1 VLDDDVT
8 TLRGIG
14 PKKALILR
22 TEAGIETVE
31 DLIYYIPRKYIDR
44 SFFKFIKD
52 CFVNETVTVSGK
64 IANVA
69 IAGSRKK
76 YLEVEIDDGTDTLVG
91 VFFGAV
97 NYFNKIFSAG
107 DSVIF
112 SGKINYYHSKQIVH
126 PDFDF
131 IEDGSGPQGINTG
144 RIIPL
149 YPSTENLKSIGFDS
163 RGFRRAI
170 KPVLDTVLAQ
180 VRETIATPVLQKHSL
195 IGIREALYAIHFPEN
210 FEQAE
215 KARRRLAFNEVFF
228 HQYYLSL
235 SRRYVR
241 ETRHK
246 KVAAI
251 DESRYRRF
259 YSALPFTLTP
269 DQEKAIATIRED
281 IASERPM
288 NRLLQ
293 GDVGSGKT
301 VVAMAAVMFV
311 KGQDRQTALM
321 APTEILARQHYQNFM
336 LHAGNELHIEI
347 LTGATPRAE
356 KRRIYES
363 IASGET
369 DLLIETHA
377 VIQEGVRFR
386 DLGLIVIDEQHR
398 FGVEQRSVLKEKGE
412 ISDMLVMSATP
423 IPRSLSLTLYGD
435 LDVSSIRTL
444 PANRVPIKTMSFE
457 ESRLAGVYKSMDK
470 YIAQGRQCYY
480 VLPLIEDSEKID
492 LKSAMKAYEHLKN
505 DVFPHR
511 RVEILHGR
519 IKQAQ
524 RDDIM
529 LRFKNGEIDI
539 LVCTTVIEVGIDVPN
554 ATIIVI
560 EHAERFGL
568 AQLHQLRGR
577 VGRGDIQSF
586 CILVNTDSISDESRT
601 RINTIVSTN
610 DGFSIAEED
619 LRLRG
624 AGELIGARQH
634 GHGGSFE
641 FADLALDLDLILYAR
656 DIAEKSVNDAS
667 DVTSLWEEFKNRK
680 YSQLLDGIRNKKLL
694 SMMS

>member
-1 VLDDDVT
+1 MLDDDVT
-8 TLRGIG
+8 ILRGIG
-14 PKKALILR
+14 PKKALLLR
-22 TEAGIETVE
+22 TDAGIETVE

-64 IANVA
+64 IINVA
-69 IAGSRKK
+69 VAGRRKK
-76 YLEVEIDDGTDTLVG
+76 YLEVEIDDGTDILTG

-97 NYFNKIFSAG
+97 GYFNKIFSAG
-107 DSVIF
+107 DSVLF
-112 SGKINYYHSKQIVH
+112 SGKINYYRSKQMVH
-126 PDFDF
+126 PEFDF

-163 RGFRRAI
+163 RGFRRVI
-170 KPVLDTVLAQ
+170 KSVLDTDLEH
-180 VRETIATPVLQKHSL
+180 VRETIAAPVLLEHSL
-195 IGIREALYAIHFPEN
+195 IGIREALYAIHFPDD

-235 SRRYVR
+235 SRRFVR
-241 ETRHK
+241 ETKHK
-246 KVAAI
+246 KPAAI
-251 DESRYRRF
+251 DDSRFRSF
-259 YSALPFTLTP
+259 YSALPFILTP
-269 DQEKAIATIRED
+269 DQERAMAEIRED
-281 IASERPM
+281 IASARPM

-311 KGQDRQTALM
+311 KGQERQAALM
-321 APTEILARQHYQNFM
+321 APTEILARQHYQNFK
-336 LHAGNELHIEI
+336 LYAGNEIQIDI

-356 KRRIYES
+356 KRSIYNS
-363 IASGET
+363 IASGNT
-369 DLLIETHA
+369 DLVIGTHA
-377 VIQEGVRFR
+377 ILQEDVRFR
-386 DLGLIVIDEQHR
+386 DLGLIIIDEQHR

-412 ISDMLVMSATP
+412 LSDLLVMSATP

-435 LDVSSIRTL
+435 LEVSSIKTL
-444 PANRVPIKTMSFE
+444 PANRIQIKTMAFE
-457 ESRLAGVYKSMDK
+457 ESRLPGVYKSMEK

-480 VLPLIEDSEKID
+480 VLPLIEDSDKID
-492 LKSAMKAYEHLKN
+492 LKSAMKAYEHLKT

-519 IKQAQ
+519 MKQDL
-524 RDDIM
+524 RDETM

-539 LVCTTVIEVGIDVPN
+539 MVCTTVIEVGIDVPN

-577 VGRGDIQSF
+577 VGRGDRQSF
-586 CILVNTDSISDESRT
+586 CILVHPDSIFDESKT
-601 RINTIVSTN
+601 RINTIASTN

-624 AGELIGARQH
+624 AGELIGIRQH

-656 DIAEKSVNDAS
+656 EIAENSVRKAGE
-667 DVTSLWEEFKNRK
+667 VTELWKEFKNKK
-680 YSQLLDGIRNKKLL
+680 YSQLVDGIRNKKLL